1 MVSEVLALHV
11 ANVEFS
17 VRSKLQ
23 VVHFP
28 LDSEIQRL
36 FLPKRHFKRT
46 EFSGVFKLV
55 IGGE

>member
-28 LDSEIQRL
+28 LDSEIQRP
-36 FLPKRHFKRT
+36 FLPIRHFKRT
-46 EFSGVFKLV
+46 EFSGVFKLI